1 MKLPPAFDIVGRF
14 GAIAAVVVL
23 SPFILLLQPVAVDA
37 KIELLELP
45 YSHSALEPIISA
57 ETMKYHYDKHYVNY
71 VTTTNT
77 MIKDGL
83 WDFVSL
89 EEIMIDAYQTNET
102 FVFQAAGQSWN
113 HAFYWQSMKPPAVTP
128 EEKEARSLTQ
138 HPRLNQMILDAFISE
153 HYFYDMFRDHA
164 RNVFGS
170 GWVWL
175 VYDASTQGLGV
186 LRTHGAVNPIVMNEN
201 WKPLMTMDV
210 WEHSYYLDYQ
220 NLKMDY
226 VDKFMAELMNWDFVA
241 MNLDKAL
248 FDDFKAKH
256 GLPRGDNEP
265 PGYDDE
271 L

>member
-1 MKLPPAFDIVGRF
+1 MKSPRAFDSVGRF
-14 GAIAAVVVL
+14 GSIAAIVVL
-23 SPFILLLQPVAVDA
+23 SAIILLLQPVAVEA

-45 YSHSALEPIISA
+45 YPHSALEPIISA
-57 ETMKYHYDKHYVNY
+57 ETMRYHYDKHYVND
-71 VTTTNT
+71 VTLTNSL
-77 MIKDGL
+77 IKDGL
-83 WDFVSL
+83 WDSVSL
-89 EEIMIDAYQTNET
+89 EEIMIDAYKTNQTHAFEI
-102 FVFQAAGQSWN
+102 AGQSWN
-113 HAFYWQSMKPPAVTP
+113 HAFYWQSMKPPAGTP

-153 HYFYDMFRDHA
+153 YYFYDMFRDEA

-175 VYDASTQGLGV
+175 VYDASSQGLGV
-186 LRTHGAVNPIVMNEN
+186 LKTSGAVNPIVMNEN

-226 VDKFMAELMNWDFVA
+226 VDKFMAELLNWDFVA

-256 GLPRGDNEP
+256 ASPGGDNELPRGN
-265 PGYDDE
+265 DE